1 MEYKSLPTEFTSKG
15 FIFKQIR
22 REGDI
27 AIYKRW
33 GVKHNE
39 KSAHFEVFEIQKYP
53 EREMC
58 GVKIEAKEA
67 VPSSELWGKKGFTC
81 LDLDIAEKK
90 FEELKREFTKK
101 Q

>member
-1 MEYKSLPTEFTSKG
+1 MNYKPLPTEFTSKG

-33 GVKHNE
+33 KEKHNE
-39 KSAHFEVFEIQKYP
+39 KCAHFEVFEIQKYQ

-58 GVKIEAKEA
+58 GIKIEAKEA
-67 VPSSELWGKKGFTC
+67 VPTNELWGKKGFTY
-81 LDLDIAEKK
+81 LDLGSAEKK
-90 FEELKREFTKK
+90 FEELKREFTKEK
-101 Q
+101 